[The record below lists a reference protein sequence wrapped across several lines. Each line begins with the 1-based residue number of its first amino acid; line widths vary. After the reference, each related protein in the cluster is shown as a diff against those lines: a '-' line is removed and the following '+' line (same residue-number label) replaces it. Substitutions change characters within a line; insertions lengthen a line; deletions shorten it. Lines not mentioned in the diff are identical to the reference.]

1 MAFGTPTGGL
11 GSVPKGLNL
20 TFEANLIGADQTIGL
35 AESGN
40 DRAVERENL
49 EYTPLASY
57 ILGRYNDSRTARKSD
72 EMRQL
77 ESYRNYR
84 GLYGPDVQFTSTEQS
99 RAFIKITKTKVNA
112 SYAQLTEILFSGNR
126 FPIQIGATPVPE
138 DIEESVNFDP
148 GSPEETAPQGAP
160 TPQMPSTVARPEL
173 ASLGPI
179 GKLLEPI
186 QDKLK
191 SGTSSTPTAVNWEP
205 AKVAAKKMD
214 RQVQDQLEESNAG
227 SHLRAFC
234 FDMSLFGTGIMKGPI
249 LIDKE
254 YPKWDKE
261 GQYNPIFK
269 PIPEL
274 SHVSIWDAYPDPDA
288 RNMAEAEF
296 FIQRHR
302 MSKSQLR
309 QLKRR
314 PYFRKKSV
322 DAAIERG
329 PDYTEEYWES
339 TLRDDRME
347 GPNDRYEVIEYWG
360 LADKSLK
367 DIADL
372 DIPEEFKKLDEVQI
386 NAWICN
392 GQLIRLVFNPFTP
405 ARIPYYACPYELNP
419 YSFFGIGV
427 AENMNDTQL
436 LMNGFMR
443 LAVDNGVLSSN
454 VIFEVNEN
462 QLAPGQDFQLSPGKI
477 FRTNGQVG
485 QSIFATKFPNVTQEC
500 MLLFDKAR
508 QLADEATGIPSYSHG
523 MTGVMGV
530 GRTASGMSMLM
541 GATKENTKSVIRNID
556 DFLLMP
562 LGKAL
567 FAFNMQFNF
576 DADFIGD
583 LEVSA
588 LGTESLMRNEI
599 RSQKLLQ
606 FAQMTNNPTDIPWV
620 KRDYLI
626 RELAD
631 AMDLDS
637 EKLVNDP
644 REAAIQAD
652 LTKTMMLAQGIDPNA
667 QPQGQAAAP
676 GTGQGNPAET
686 GTPGQP
692 GAAPP
697 PGAQGFSGGGGGSNA
712 GQQAPQ
718 E

>member
-1 MAFGTPTGGL
+1 MAFGTPTGM
-11 GSVPKGLNL
+11 GSMPKGLDL
-20 TFEANLIGADQTIGL
+20 TFESNMVD
-35 AESGN
+35 ESTTVALQEPKN
-40 DRAVERENL
+40 KTAVEAENL
-49 EYTPLASY
+49 KYSPLTHYVMS
-57 ILGRYNDSRTARKSD
+57 RFHDSKDARKSD
-72 EMRQL
+72 EARWL

-112 SYAQLTEILFSGNR
+112 SYAQVTEILFSGNR
-126 FPIQIGATPVPE
+126 FPIQVGSTPVPE
-138 DIEESVNFDP
+138 DIEESVHFDP
-148 GSPEETAPQGAP
+148 GAPENAQAGAAPE
-160 TPQMPSTVARPEL
+160 MPSTVARPEL
-173 ASLGPI
+173 ANI
-179 GKLLEPI
+179 GKSLKPVLEPI

-191 SGTSSTPTAVNWEP
+191 SGTSAAPTAMNWEP
-205 AKVAAKKMD
+205 AKTAAKKMD
-214 RQVQDQLEESNAG
+214 RQIQDQLEESNAAA
-227 SHLRAFC
+227 HLRSFT
-234 FDMSLFGTGIMKGPI
+234 FEQTLFGTGLMKGPI

-254 YPKWDKE
+254 YPKWDE
-261 GQYNPIFK
+261 TGAYIPVFK
-269 PIPEL
+269 PIPDIQ
-274 SHVSIWDAYPDPDA
+274 HVSIWDAYPDPDA

-302 MSKSQLR
+302 MSKTQLR
-309 QLKRR
+309 QLKKR
-314 PYFRKKSV
+314 PFFRGKSINQ
-322 DAAIERG
+322 AIERG
-329 PDYTEEYWES
+329 PNYTEEYWEN
-339 TLRDDRME
+339 TLRDDRFE
-347 GPNDRYEVIEYWG
+347 GPNERFEVIEYWG
-360 LADKSLK
+360 LADKDLK
-367 DIADL
+367 DIADIE
-372 DIPEEFKKLDEVQI
+372 IPEQFRDLDEVQI
-386 NAWICN
+386 NAWVCN
-392 GQLIRLVFNPFTP
+392 GELIRLVFNPFTP

-419 YSFFGIGV
+419 YSFFGIGI
-427 AENMNDTQL
+427 AENMSDTQL

-443 LAVDNGVLSSN
+443 LAVDNGILSSN

-462 QLAPGQDFQLSPGKI
+462 QLAPGQDFQLHPGKI

-541 GATKENTKSVIRNID
+541 GAAKENTKSVIRNID
-556 DFLLMP
+556 DYLLMP

-576 DADFIGD
+576 DKEFIGD
-583 LEVSA
+583 LDVSA
-588 LGTESLMRNEI
+588 MGTESLMRNEI

-631 AMDLDS
+631 SMDLDS

-644 REAAIQAD
+644 REAAIQAEM
-652 LTKTMMLAQGIDPNA
+652 TKVMMLAQGIDPNA
-667 QPQGQAAAP
+667 QPAAQGSVP
-676 GTGQGNPAET
+676 GAGMGNPAET

-718 E
+718 APQ